1 MTTGIVTFL
10 FTDIEGSTA
19 LLTRLGD
26 AGYSA
31 VLEDH
36 HRIIRSSLQG
46 FGGVEHG
53 TQGDSFFAVFASPM
67 ACVTA
72 ALEMQRD
79 LRNHDWPAGE
89 QLRVRMGIHTGEATE
104 ASTGMV
110 GYEVHRAARIAAVG
124 YGGQVLVSSSTM
136 ALVGDSLPPGT
147 SVLDLGSHRL
157 KDLGRPEVIFQL
169 VAEDL
174 DEQFPPL
181 RSLDSPALLSN
192 LPVQLTSFVGRDHE
206 LNQVRTLVEES
217 RLVTLTGAGG
227 SGKTRLALQ
236 VAAELLDGSGD
247 GVWFVDLAP
256 LADPDLVAESMATA
270 IGVREEPGRPVAET
284 LIDALRESR
293 LLVVLDNCE
302 HLIDTC
308 AKLTDAILRGCPGVN
323 VLATS
328 REPLGLD
335 GEAVFRVPSLS
346 LPPAGTT
353 TLDQSE
359 ALGFEAVQ
367 LFVDRARSHI
377 LDFTLDD
384 TNAAQ
389 VVSLC
394 GQLDGIPL
402 AIELAAARLRSL
414 SVADIEGHL
423 GDRFRLLTGGSRI
436 ALPRQQT
443 LRALIDWSY
452 ELFNYRDRD
461 VFDRLAVFAGTFDLH
476 AAQEVCATE
485 NVESFEVI
493 DAISSLVD
501 KSMVQADP
509 SENTVRYRLFETIRQ
524 YAAERLG
531 EDQER
536 MDSTNARHAEV
547 FLALAE
553 VGASHLHGP
562 DQAEWLARLETE
574 HGNLRAAMAYLLG
587 EHDRSDKALRLGVA
601 LQWFWYRR
609 GYLSEGLNQLSE
621 AFERLGPNEANM
633 LRARGLAALGELH
646 LARGGV
652 SSARACVEE
661 GLQIARELGDPALT
675 VDFLDS
681 SAWINFQDGDYT
693 TASGLI
699 DEAVA
704 LARQEG
710 GAWNVA
716 RTLSHRGVIIVSY
729 DPDRAR
735 VDLGEALSISRKIGD
750 QHYLEFS
757 LMHLG
762 DLELLLENVDEG
774 RVYLEEC
781 VSISR
786 GHDPSQASL
795 LLSEALDSLGLA
807 AIMQGDVA
815 NALGHYDESFRLAQE
830 TGSPL
835 FSNMLGLALCLSVI
849 GELDQATRLHGA
861 ADGLLENGQSW
872 AKLGDKLRERDH
884 ARLRRAMGEKPFEAA
899 YSAGR
904 RLTSSEAVALA
915 QQSIQRLLA
924 ATSDVSPNVR

>member
-1 MTTGIVTFL
+1 MEF
-10 FTDIEGSTA
+10 
-19 LLTRLGD
+19 
-26 AGYSA
+26 
-31 VLEDH
+31 
-36 HRIIRSSLQG
+36 
-46 FGGVEHG
+46 
-53 TQGDSFFAVFASPM
+53 
-67 ACVTA
+67 
-72 ALEMQRD
+72 
-79 LRNHDWPAGE
+79 
-89 QLRVRMGIHTGEATE
+89 
-104 ASTGMV
+104 
-110 GYEVHRAARIAAVG
+110 
-124 YGGQVLVSSSTM
+124 
-136 ALVGDSLPPGT
+136 VGDSLPPGT

-157 KDLGRPEVIFQL
+157 KDLGRPEVIVQL
-169 VAEDL
+169 VAQDL
-174 DEQFPPL
+174 EEQFPPL

-206 LNQVRTLVEES
+206 LDQVRTLVEES

-256 LADPDLVAESMATA
+256 LADPDLVAESVATA
-270 IGVREEPGRPVAET
+270 IAVREEPWRPVSET
-284 LIDALRESR
+284 LIDALRERR

-302 HLIDTC
+302 HLIDAS
-308 AKLTDAILRGCPGVN
+308 AKLTDAILRGCLGVN

-328 REPLGLD
+328 REPLNLD

-346 LPPAGTT
+346 LPSAGTT
-353 TLDQSE
+353 TLSRNE
-359 ALGFEAVQ
+359 ALGSEAVQ
-367 LFVDRARSHI
+367 LFVDRVRSHTT
-377 LDFTLDD
+377 DFTLDD
-384 TNAAQ
+384 TNVSQ

-394 GQLDGIPL
+394 GHLDGIPL

-414 SVADIEGHL
+414 SITDLEDHL
-423 GDRFRLLTGGSRI
+423 GDRFRLLTGGSRS

-452 ELFNYRDRD
+452 ELLNYRDRA
-461 VFDRLAVFAGTFDLH
+461 VFDRLAVFAAGFDLN
-476 AAQEVCATE
+476 AAQEVCANE
-485 NVESFEVI
+485 NAESFEVI

-501 KSMVQADP
+501 KSLVQADP

-531 EDQER
+531 EDPEK

-562 DQAEWLARLETE
+562 DQAEWLAQLEAE
-574 HGNLRAAMAYLLG
+574 HDNLRAAMAYLLEG
-587 EHDRSDKALRLGVA
+587 RGRTDKALRLGVA

-621 AFERLGPNEANM
+621 ALGRLGPSEPST
-633 LRARGLAALGELH
+633 LRARGLAALADMH

-661 GLQIARELGDPALT
+661 GLQIARELSDPVLT

-681 SAWINFQDGDYT
+681 SAWIYFQQGDYI

-735 VDLGEALSISRKIGD
+735 ADLSEALSISREIGD
-750 QHYLEFS
+750 QHYVEFS

-762 DLELLLENVDEG
+762 DLELVLGHVDEG
-774 RVYLEEC
+774 RAYLEEC

-786 GHDPSQASL
+786 GDDRSQASL

-815 NALGHYDESFRLAQE
+815 NALCLYDESFRLTQE
-830 TGSPL
+830 RGGPL
-835 FSNMLGLALCLSVI
+835 SSNILGFALCLTVS
-849 GELDQATRLHGA
+849 GEWDLAARLHGA
-861 ADGLLENGQSW
+861 ADGLMEQNGQSW
-872 AKLGDKLRERDH
+872 AKLGNNVREPDH
-884 ARLRRAMGEKPFEAA
+884 SRLRHSMGAKPFEVA
-899 YSAGR
+899 YSAGH
-904 RLTSSEAVALA
+904 RLTSSEAVALTE
-915 QQSIQRLLA
+915 QSIQPLLD
-924 ATSDVSPNVR
+924 TPRDVSPSVR